1 MVEASFLL
9 TGVGGTDKQS
19 GKAKLN
25 HMVLDEG
32 PDSSVTP
39 FRVMHMQMDIQRNH
53 YGCMCTSGQICT
65 CMPWL
70 CMLRESKSSDTSVA
84 ASERSKC
91 RTECGPEEGGW
102 LWAQRTFSA
111 QVWYDP
117 QPLDVDQ
124 PRVQESL

>member
-1 MVEASFLL
+1 MDACVR
-9 TGVGGTDKQS
+9 VGKYAHICPGCVCYENL
-19 GKAKLN
+19 KA
-25 HMVLDEG
+25 VI
-32 PDSSVTP
+32 P
-39 FRVMHMQMDIQRNH
+39 QWQ
-53 YGCMCTSGQICT
+53 Q
-65 CMPWL
+65 
-70 CMLRESKSSDTSVA
+70 A
-84 ASERSKC
+84 ERSKC